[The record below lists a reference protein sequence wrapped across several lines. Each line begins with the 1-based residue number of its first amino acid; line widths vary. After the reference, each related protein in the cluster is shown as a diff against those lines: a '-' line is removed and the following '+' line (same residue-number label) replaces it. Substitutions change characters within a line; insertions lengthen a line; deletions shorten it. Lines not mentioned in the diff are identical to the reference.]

1 MSCCHKNEVSR
12 HKEAQ
17 TPVLTSARG
26 ASGHL
31 LVICTPRPSSS
42 STAPR
47 RRRGRALMYYREL
60 KKTQKTDDQTPRAKP
75 DAPRRVAAVSP
86 DVEGLGEMDLKALN
100 LKEDHRDDPLVVE
113 LRRDIR
119 RSFMVLDEP
128 PKNVAPVSPA
138 PSYLSMIFCASD
150 IDWDFCSSYPRAR
163 RVRRRET
170 IRAATSFFFVGQRLS
185 RRTTRPRASTTT
197 RATPTTST
205 TTRATSCSHI
215 FPPRRSNNLRE
226 PRVRGRRFG
235 RAAGLLWLCVEA
247 TAAML
252 FYYGGQWRIHVSGVR
267 GLPQLCPE
275 RL

>member
-1 MSCCHKNEVSR
+1 
-12 HKEAQ
+12 
-17 TPVLTSARG
+17 
-26 ASGHL
+26 
-31 LVICTPRPSSS
+31 
-42 STAPR
+42 
-47 RRRGRALMYYREL
+47 MYYREL
-60 KKTQKTDDQTPRAKP
+60 KKTQKTDDHTPERTKP
-75 DAPRRVAAVSP
+75 DAPRRAVANVSP
-86 DVEGLGEMDLKALN
+86 DVEGLGELDLKALN

-215 FPPRRSNNLRE
+215 FPPRRSRIICANRE
-226 PRVRGRRFG
+226 SAVVDSAGVPACCGGGSRRSGRGRVTSRRRMRRARGG
-235 RAAGLLWLCVEA
+235 RCGAAPA
-247 TAAML
+247 SA
-252 FYYGGQWRIHVSGVR
+252 
-267 GLPQLCPE
+267 LPQTVVIL
-275 RL
+275 

>member
-1 MSCCHKNEVSR
+1 
-12 HKEAQ
+12 
-17 TPVLTSARG
+17 
-26 ASGHL
+26 
-31 LVICTPRPSSS
+31 
-42 STAPR
+42 
-47 RRRGRALMYYREL
+47 MYYREL
-60 KKTQKTDDQTPRAKP
+60 KKETKTDDQTPERKPKP
-75 DAPRRVAAVSP
+75 DAPRRAVANVSP
-86 DVEGLGEMDLKALN
+86 DVEGLGELDLKALN

-150 IDWDFCSSYPRAR
+150 IDWDFCSSFPRAR

-215 FPPRRSNNLRE
+215 FPPRRSRIICANRE
-226 PRVRGRRFG
+226 SAVAVSVGVPACCGGGSRRSGRGRVTSCLDG
-235 RAAGLLWLCVEA
+235 CVVRAAAAAAPASALPQTVVICEGSQRPNFVEA
-247 TAAML
+247 TWAS
-252 FYYGGQWRIHVSGVR
+252 R
-267 GLPQLCPE
+267 
-275 RL
+275 